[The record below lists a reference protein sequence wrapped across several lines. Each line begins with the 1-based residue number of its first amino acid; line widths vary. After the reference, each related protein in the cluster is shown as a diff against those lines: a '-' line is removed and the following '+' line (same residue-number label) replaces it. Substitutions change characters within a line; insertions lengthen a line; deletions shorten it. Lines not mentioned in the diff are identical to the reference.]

1 VARVRELEQ
10 EKEEILVM
18 HKEVMH
24 NMAESVADA
33 KEKEGYKEVLK
44 LYSTLLTEN
53 AELRKTRKLDTSIR
67 SQHRKE
73 ITNKEEKKE

>member
-1 VARVRELEQ
+1 MSSTRSRGSTGIIFSSLFRLVARVRELEQ

-53 AELRKTRKLDTSIR
+53 A
-67 SQHRKE
+67 
-73 ITNKEEKKE
+73 